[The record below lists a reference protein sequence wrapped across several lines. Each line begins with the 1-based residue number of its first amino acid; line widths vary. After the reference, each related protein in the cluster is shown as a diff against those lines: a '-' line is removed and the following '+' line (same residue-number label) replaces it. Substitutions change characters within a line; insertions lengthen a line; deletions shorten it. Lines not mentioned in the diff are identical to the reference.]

1 MVVLES
7 VQFPQLVALADLET
21 SPILFQYP
29 FSLSLTVNLQKYKN
43 KFLKMQ
49 SLLKTEYTDCRGLKL
64 SVIWMLDGHPND
76 RNVIWM
82 LDGHLRWTWL
92 RGSPGAGAG
101 EEVVEL

>member
-64 SVIWMLDGHPND
+64 SVIWMLDGH
-76 RNVIWM
+76 
-82 LDGHLRWTWL
+82 LRWTWL